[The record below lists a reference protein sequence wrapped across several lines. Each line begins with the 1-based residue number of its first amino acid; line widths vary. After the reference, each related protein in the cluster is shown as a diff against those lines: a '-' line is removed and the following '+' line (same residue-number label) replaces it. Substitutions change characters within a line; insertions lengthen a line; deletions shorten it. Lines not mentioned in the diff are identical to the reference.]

1 MDESVRKR
9 VADIQRTLEDEE
21 LRISMSDPV
30 AKMMLV
36 ALAHQAD
43 EIERKMDTSI
53 DRLAKRFANEILMN
67 SPYGPQPAIGLLK
80 IGNGKEYAPYK
91 IDDKVT
97 FTLKQA
103 KCNFRTMIP
112 SLIIPGNVIGMYA
125 DGSLHFPYEQPVKR
139 QMGDALHDG
148 EIWIAYEA
156 ASEID
161 TVEGVTFALNHPL
174 SSKTRIE
181 AAIGKQIYPVSL
193 VVEDDLNILSDNFML
208 SEYWKQHLIN
218 HRLWLYRFGHSES
231 DMPIVSSDMPGWL
244 YDMFEPETLSRL
256 TARRYIWIKL
266 SGLDTSSIPPD
277 SHIEF
282 NCVPVANYD
291 INSVKLSYTEPIK
304 ALDNPKNGSQYLD
317 IIPEPGM
324 AEDFFVRDF
333 DVNQYDNDRISEDII
348 NLYRHYVYDYY
359 AFVDNNSLNDGA
371 VLRNLRMAMV
381 QVSDAMS
388 EITKTQKQFNGTYI
402 IRNPHNTN
410 QPIVIGYITTQGG
423 RGNLL
428 KAGTQL
434 SSSFA
439 GCGEVIALTDAVGGR
454 NKITG
459 PIGKRELAKFIANSN
474 DRLYSEID
482 IIQYCKVELIRA
494 LGDDILRYSDILLAN
509 KTVPVDN
516 HIEKFTT
523 ITIMCM
529 SERYYTQIQNINLSQ
544 YLDININLRSNL
556 SSSIKTYIIKII

>member
-9 VADIQRTLEDEE
+9 VAEIQRALEDEE

-43 EIERKMDTSI
+43 EIERKMDMSI
-53 DRLAKRFANEILMN
+53 DRLAGRFANEILMN
-67 SPYGPQPAIGLLK
+67 SPYSPQPAISLLK
-80 IGNGKEYAPYK
+80 IGNGKEYSPYI
-91 IDDKVT
+91 IDEKVT
-97 FTLKQA
+97 FILKQA

-112 SLIIPGNVIGMYA
+112 SLIVPGKVIGMYA
-125 DGSLHFPYEQPVKR
+125 NGSLHFPYEQPIR
-139 QMGDALHDG
+139 HQMGDTLHDG

-161 TVEGVTFALNHPL
+161 TLEGVAFALNHPL
-174 SSKTRIE
+174 HSKSKIE
-181 AAIGKQIYPVSL
+181 AVIGKQTYPISL
-193 VVEDDLNILSDNFML
+193 VVNEDLSLLSDNFML
-208 SEYWKQHLIN
+208 VEYWKHHLIN
-218 HRLWLYRFGHSES
+218 HRLWLYRFGHAES
-231 DMPIVSSDMPGWL
+231 DMPIVTSDMPGWL

-256 TARRYIWIKL
+256 TIRRYIWIKL
-266 SGLDTSSIPPD
+266 SGLDTSNIPLD
-277 SHIEF
+277 SHVEF

-304 ALDNPKNGSQYLD
+304 ALDNPKYGSQFLD

-324 AEDFFVRDF
+324 ADDFFVRDF
-333 DVNQYDNDRISEDII
+333 DVNQYDNSRISEDII
-348 NLYRHYVYDYY
+348 NLYRHYVDDYY

-381 QVSDAMS
+381 QVSDALS
-388 EITKTQKQFNGTYI
+388 EITKSQKQFNGTYI
-402 IRNPHNTN
+402 IRNPHNNN
-410 QPIVIGYITTQGG
+410 QPIVVGYITTQGG

-428 KAGTQL
+428 KVGTQL
-434 SSSFA
+434 TSSFA

-459 PIGKRELAKFIANSN
+459 PIGKRELTKFIANSN
-474 DRLYSEID
+474 DRLYTEID

-494 LGDDILRYSDILLAN
+494 FGDDAFRFCEIILDSKSEPI
-509 KTVPVDN
+509 KN
-516 HIEKFTT
+516 HIDRIVEIRILFNSEKFYNTSKE
-523 ITIMCM
+523 INLIDYL
-529 SERYYTQIQNINLSQ
+529 YYTIE
-544 YLDININLRSNL
+544 LRKAFQS
-556 SSSIKTYIIKII
+556 KIILKQYCK